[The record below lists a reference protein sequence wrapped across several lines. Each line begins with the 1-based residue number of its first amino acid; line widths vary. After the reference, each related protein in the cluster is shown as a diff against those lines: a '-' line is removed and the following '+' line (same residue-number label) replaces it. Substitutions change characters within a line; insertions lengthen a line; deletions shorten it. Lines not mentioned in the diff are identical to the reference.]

1 VHSCANMAAFRH
13 RIEWALLQKGAS
25 RARRAQ
31 DRLREGANEPT
42 KFCLRAFYWLIVKRI
57 V

>member
-1 VHSCANMAAFRH
+1 MAAFRH
-13 RIEWALLQKGAS
+13 RIESALLQKGAS